1 MASEAGTPAAAAP
14 RIVLLTVVSLVA
26 FAGNSVLAR
35 LALTRTAID
44 PGSFTSIR
52 LIAGAMVLFLI
63 VTVRRGTHRPGGTW
77 PSAVALFV
85 YAAAFSF
92 AYVQLTTATGA
103 LLLFGAVQ
111 ATMISIGVAR
121 GERLSLAQ
129 WSGLLCAYA
138 GLVALMLPGLSAPPW
153 LAAAMMLMA
162 GAAWGVYSLRGKGAG
177 DPIAAT
183 AGNFARAVPL
193 TIVMS
198 VLLRDS
204 RTLDVHGI
212 GYAIAS
218 GALAS
223 GVGYAVWYTALRTL
237 RATTAATVQLSVP
250 VIAALAGVLLLSEP
264 LTARLAG
271 AGAAILGGVALV
283 VLAPRRAQV
292 LE

>member
-1 MASEAGTPAAAAP
+1 LASEAGTPAAAP

-52 LIAGAMVLFLI
+52 LMAGAMVLFLI
-63 VTVRRGTHRPGGTW
+63 VKLRRGTHRPGGTW

-92 AYVQLTTATGA
+92 AYVQLTTGTGA

-121 GERLSLAQ
+121 GERLSGGQ
-129 WSGLLCAYA
+129 WGGLVFAYA
-138 GLVALMLPGLSAPPW
+138 GLVLLVLPGITAPPLLSATLML
-153 LAAAMMLMA
+153 LA
-162 GAAWGVYSLRGKGAG
+162 GVAWGLYSLRGKGAG

-183 AGNFARAVPL
+183 AGNFARALPL
-193 TIVMS
+193 TIVLS
-198 VLLRDS
+198 VLLRGS
-204 RTLDVHGI
+204 RSLDASGI

-223 GVGYAVWYTALRTL
+223 GVGYAIWYTALRTL
-237 RATTAATVQLSVP
+237 RATTAATVQLLVP

-264 LTARLAG
+264 LTLRLFG
-271 AGAAILGGVALV
+271 AGAAILGGVAVV
-283 VLAPRRAQV
+283 VLTPRRAQV

>member
-1 MASEAGTPAAAAP
+1 VA
-14 RIVLLTVVSLVA
+14 LLTILALLA
-26 FAGNSVLAR
+26 FAGNSILAR
-35 LALTRTAID
+35 LALTRTSID
-44 PGSFTSIR
+44 PASFTSIR
-52 LIAGAMVLFLI
+52 LSAGALVLALI
-63 VTVRRGTHRPGGTW
+63 VALRRGTHPPTGSW
-77 PSAVALFV
+77 PSAFALFV

-92 AYVQLTTATGA
+92 AYVQLTTGTGA

-121 GERLSLAQ
+121 GERLSGGQ
-129 WSGLLCAYA
+129 WGGLVFAYA
-138 GLVALMLPGLSAPPW
+138 GLVLLVLPGITAPPLLSATLMLLAGVGWGL
-153 LAAAMMLMA
+153 
-162 GAAWGVYSLRGKGAG
+162 YSLRGKRAG

-183 AGNFARAVPL
+183 AGNFVRAMPL

-204 RTLDVHGI
+204 RSLDASGI

-223 GVGYAVWYTALRTL
+223 GVGYAVWYTALRWL

-250 VIAALAGVLLLSEP
+250 VIAALAGVLLLTEP
-264 LTARLAG
+264 LTLRLFG
-271 AGAAILGGVALV
+271 AGAAILGGVAVV
-283 VLAPRRAQV
+283 VLTPPRAQV